1 MKPESGIYAILGQVC
16 LFKTIGREC
25 VEKNYLKCFLTERK
39 KVRLLHL
46 RASLHHYWLYFC
58 VLSLQYKLRGWMS
71 NFRWDIGK
79 IWKGSTHNASWAPQ
93 HDSMLRGKCS
103 SAIYDTFRSF
113 LFWFSPQ
120 ANLFLPF
127 YFWNIFLTQFWYL
140 WPKSETEL
148 KHNYLH
154 TIH

>member
-25 VEKNYLKCFLTERK
+25 VEKKNLKCFLAERTK
-39 KVRLLHL
+39 TVFCAFVQVSGNHY
-46 RASLHHYWLYFC
+46 YWLYFC
-58 VLSLQYKLRGWMS
+58 ILSLQYKLQGRMS

-79 IWKGSTHNASWAPQ
+79 IRKGSTHNASWAPQ
-93 HDSMLRGKCS
+93 YDSMLRGKCS

-120 ANLFLPF
+120 ANFFLPF
-127 YFWNIFLTQFWYL
+127 YFWNIFSPVTQKRDWIKTGLHIYF
-140 WPKSETEL
+140 
-148 KHNYLH
+148 H